1 MTTRVTFVS
10 PAMNAS
16 LRQARFDDGGSI
28 DAGGEARAR
37 AVAGA
42 LPTGVRVVTSPTVR
56 CRETAAALGLVAV
69 RVTGPAASATEPG
82 EPVQPAE
89 PAELAGLDVG
99 RWRGLTLAEVG
110 AAEPEAVA
118 RWLADPGSAP
128 HGGESVEDLCARVA
142 RWLESSSRADG
153 RTLAVVEPE
162 IVRAAV
168 VHVLGAPAAA
178 FWRLD
183 VPPLTA
189 TSISGRGGRWNLRL
203 GHPPDSPEASPEGS

>member
-1 MTTRVTFVS
+1 MTSRVTFVS

-16 LRQARFDDGGSI
+16 LRQARFDDGGPI
-28 DAGGEARAR
+28 DAAGAALARA
-37 AVAGA
+37 AAGA
-42 LPTGVRVVTSPTVR
+42 LPAAARVVTSPTVR
-56 CRETAAALGLVAV
+56 CRETAAALGL
-69 RVTGPAASATEPG
+69 GPAPSGGSAPFAPVEPM
-82 EPVQPAE
+82 ELP
-89 PAELAGLDVG
+89 ELAALDVG

-118 RWLADPGSAP
+118 RWLAYPGSAP

-142 RWLESSSRADG
+142 RWLESSRQEG
-153 RTLAVVEPE
+153 RILAVVEPE

-168 VHVLGAPAAA
+168 VHVLGAPVTA

-189 TSISGRGGRWNLRL
+189 TSVSGRGGRWNLRL
-203 GHPPDSPEASPEGS
+203 GHPPQADEASAEGS